1 MSPDNYSNLFD
12 IINRLKNKDIS
23 AKDFFLYQLPSQ
35 EYLFIASR
43 NWISRH
49 GLAQFV
55 QNSSMD
61 YIFTDDK
68 QIYNLLYF
76 LQKRKSKI
84 LSRKKTNIETKD
96 LQENGMD
103 LFKIDQ
109 ETGDKILDIMN
120 PSFFN
125 NPNTQEYS
133 QESKS
138 PFSSS
143 RNVRENGVK
152 TNKKYPKNLA
162 SLIEKFADNV
172 GFRNISPQYSWTA
185 YKNDRPVNKKDSN
198 NLTSIIQKVMD
209 TAELDDMS
217 AQFYTSKQ
225 SKKDIT
231 LKTRNAEINPFHNA
245 FWRTVFTSWEKPAI
259 QNLVQEDNLKSN
271 TDIEGNIYMRM
282 DEAEQA
288 VDLANNQ
295 ISQLVSG
302 THPQKT
308 ITGMASLLLDE
319 FYNHGLYIVRKNNE
333 GKFVTYKEK
342 IPSQEYNS
350 IKKVYAKLVDQQLD
364 TIDKNDIFA
373 NVDSYFSRKIDHVKE
388 NFIPKFGINAKTFQ
402 SINGSGHKIKKDMDD
417 TVDSLHNYYQGV
429 HTVFNPKQDKIF
441 TKLSN
446 PFGNSSILLKNAD
459 NKSDNYFLP
468 LFKHSLETYVMA
480 KRAGEK
486 MEEEAHH
493 LTVLLNERYKY
504 IKPESNQEYMQSNSQ
519 FIHQLNGSLINRPRS
534 KSQTYQT
541 IIQNTHSTVVQQQP
555 AQNSQETG
563 YNQSGKIYRRNIIDS
578 INSSVI

>member
-23 AKDFFLYQLPSQ
+23 AQDFFLYQLPSQ
-35 EYLFIASR
+35 EYLFIAGR
-43 NWISRH
+43 NWISTH
-49 GLAQFV
+49 GLTQFV

-76 LQKRKSKI
+76 LRKRKSKI

-120 PSFFN
+120 PSFLN
-125 NPNTQEYS
+125 NPKTQEYP

-152 TNKKYPKNLA
+152 TNKKYPKNLV

-172 GFRNISPQYSWTA
+172 GFRNTSPQYSWTA

-209 TAELDDMS
+209 TAELDEMS
-217 AQFYTSKQ
+217 AQFHTSKQ
-225 SKKDIT
+225 SKKDIL
-231 LKTRNAEINPFHNA
+231 LKIRNAEINPFHNA
-245 FWRTVFTSWEKPAI
+245 FWRTVFTSWEKLAT
-259 QNLVQEDNLKSN
+259 QKFVQQDTLKPN
-271 TDIEGNIYMRM
+271 NAYTDIEGNIYTRM
-282 DEAEQA
+282 DEADQA

-302 THPQKT
+302 THPQET
-308 ITGMASLLLDE
+308 ITGMASSLLDE

-373 NVDSYFSRKIDHVKE
+373 NVDSYFSRE
-388 NFIPKFGINAKTFQ
+388 NFIPKFGINAKTLQ

-446 PFGNSSILLKNAD
+446 PFGNSSILLKNTD

>member
-23 AKDFFLYQLPSQ
+23 AQDFFLYQLPSQ
-35 EYLFIASR
+35 EYLFIAGR
-43 NWISRH
+43 NWISTH
-49 GLAQFV
+49 GLTQFV

-76 LQKRKSKI
+76 LRKRKNKI

-120 PSFFN
+120 PSFLN
-125 NPNTQEYS
+125 NPNTQEYP

-143 RNVRENGVK
+143 RNVYENSVK

-162 SLIEKFADNV
+162 SLIEKFSDNV
-172 GFRNISPQYSWTA
+172 GFRNTSPQYSWTA

-198 NLTSIIQKVMD
+198 KLTSIIQKVMD

-217 AQFYTSKQ
+217 AQFHTSKQ
-225 SKKDIT
+225 SKKDIP

-245 FWRTVFTSWEKPAI
+245 FWRTVFTSWKKPAT
-259 QNLVQEDNLKSN
+259 QNLAQEDNLTSN

-302 THPQKT
+302 THPQET
-308 ITGMASLLLDE
+308 ITGMASSLLDE

-350 IKKVYAKLVDQQLD
+350 IKKVYAKLLDQQLD
-364 TIDKNDIFA
+364 MIDKNDIFA
-373 NVDSYFSRKIDHVKE
+373 NVDS
-388 NFIPKFGINAKTFQ
+388 
-402 SINGSGHKIKKDMDD
+402 
-417 TVDSLHNYYQGV
+417 LHNYYQEV

-446 PFGNSSILLKNAD
+446 PFGNSSILLKNTD

-480 KRAGEK
+480 KKAGEK
-486 MEEEAHH
+486 IEKEAHH

-504 IKPESNQEYMQSNSQ
+504 IKPESNQEDTQSNSQ
-519 FIHQLNGSLINRPRS
+519 FIHQLNSSLINRPRS

-563 YNQSGKIYRRNIIDS
+563 YNQSGKIYRRNIIGS

>member
-23 AKDFFLYQLPSQ
+23 AQDFFLYQLPSQ

-43 NWISRH
+43 NWISTH
-49 GLAQFV
+49 GLTRFV

-76 LQKRKSKI
+76 LRKRKSKI

-120 PSFFN
+120 PSFLN
-125 NPNTQEYS
+125 NPNTQEYP

-162 SLIEKFADNV
+162 SLIEK
-172 GFRNISPQYSWTA
+172 
-185 YKNDRPVNKKDSN
+185 
-198 NLTSIIQKVMD
+198 VMD
-209 TAELDDMS
+209 TAGLGNMS
-217 AQFYTSKQ
+217 AQFHTSKQ
-225 SKKDIT
+225 SKKDIP
-231 LKTRNAEINPFHNA
+231 LKTRNAEINSFHNA
-245 FWRTVFTSWEKPAI
+245 FWKTVFTSWEKPAT
-259 QNLVQEDNLKSN
+259 QNLAQEDNLKSN

-282 DEAEQA
+282 DEADQA

-373 NVDSYFSRKIDHVKE
+373 NVDSYFSRE
-388 NFIPKFGINAKTFQ
+388 NFIPKFGINAKTLQ

-429 HTVFNPKQDKIF
+429 YTVFNPKQDKIF

-446 PFGNSSILLKNAD
+446 QFGNSSILLKNAD

-468 LFKHSLETYVMA
+468 LLKHSLETYVMA

>member
-23 AKDFFLYQLPSQ
+23 AQDFFLYQLPSQ
-35 EYLFIASR
+35 EYLFIAGR

-49 GLAQFV
+49 GLTQFV
-55 QNSSMD
+55 RNSSMD

-76 LQKRKSKI
+76 LRKRKSKI

-120 PSFFN
+120 PSFLN
-125 NPNTQEYS
+125 NPNTQEYP

-138 PFSSS
+138 PFSPS

-172 GFRNISPQYSWTA
+172 GFRNTSLQYSWTA
-185 YKNDRPVNKKDSN
+185 YKNDRPVNKKD
-198 NLTSIIQKVMD
+198 IP
-209 TAELDDMS
+209 
-217 AQFYTSKQ
+217 
-225 SKKDIT
+225 

-245 FWRTVFTSWEKPAI
+245 FWRTVFTSWEKPAT

-295 ISQLVSG
+295 LVSG
-302 THPQKT
+302 THPQET
-308 ITGMASLLLDE
+308 ITGMASSLLDE

-350 IKKVYAKLVDQQLD
+350 IKKVYAKLLDQQLD
-364 TIDKNDIFA
+364 MIDKNDIFA
-373 NVDSYFSRKIDHVKE
+373 NVDSYFSRE

-402 SINGSGHKIKKDMDD
+402 SINRSDYKIKKDMDD

-429 HTVFNPKQDKIF
+429 HMVFNPKQDKIF

-446 PFGNSSILLKNAD
+446 QFGNSSILLKNTD
-459 NKSDNYFLP
+459 NKSDNYFLQ

-486 MEEEAHH
+486 MEDEAHH

-504 IKPESNQEYMQSNSQ
+504 IKPELNKEYTQSNSQ
-519 FIHQLNGSLINRPRS
+519 FIHQLNSSLINRPRS

-555 AQNSQETG
+555 TQNSQETG

>member
-23 AKDFFLYQLPSQ
+23 TQDFFLYQLPSQ
-35 EYLFIASR
+35 EYLFIAGR

-49 GLAQFV
+49 GLTQFV

-61 YIFTDDK
+61 YIFTDVK

-76 LQKRKSKI
+76 LRKRKSKI
-84 LSRKKTNIETKD
+84 LSRKKTNIEAKY

-120 PSFFN
+120 PSFLN
-125 NPNTQEYS
+125 NLNTQEYP

-152 TNKKYPKNLA
+152 TNKKYPKNL
-162 SLIEKFADNV
+162 
-172 GFRNISPQYSWTA
+172 
-185 YKNDRPVNKKDSN
+185 
-198 NLTSIIQKVMD
+198 TSIIQKVMD
-209 TAELDDMS
+209 TAGFGNMS
-217 AQFYTSKQ
+217 AQFNTSKQ
-225 SKKDIT
+225 SKKDIP

-245 FWRTVFTSWEKPAI
+245 FWRTVFTSWEKPAT

-302 THPQKT
+302 THPQET
-308 ITGMASLLLDE
+308 ITGMASSLLDE

-350 IKKVYAKLVDQQLD
+350 IKKVYAKLLDQQLD
-364 TIDKNDIFA
+364 MIDKNDIFA
-373 NVDSYFSRKIDHVKE
+373 NVDSYFSRE

-446 PFGNSSILLKNAD
+446 PFGNSSILLKNTD

-493 LTVLLNERYKY
+493 LTLLLNERYKY

-519 FIHQLNGSLINRPRS
+519 FIHQLNSSLINRPRS